1 MAEKHLVVQGATCM
15 CNFGTTPD
23 KLLVLTNKK
32 EYANDSNGSKKLIA
46 TTLDIGSTFEK
57 NTFGACAK
65 LNGNKCTAM
74 IMEWKKFYK
83 DVLLRNG
90 GNILLEDSLGTCPI
104 GGPDC
109 IKIMDHGQIAE
120 ASAQNVKNVD
130 EDVQSVL
137 NPGVSIQ
144 KITLPVE
151 ETDGLILI

>member
-1 MAEKHLVVQGATCM
+1 MAEKHLVVQGATCI

-32 EYANDSNGSKKLIA
+32 DFANDSKGSKKLIA

-74 IMEWKKFYK
+74 AMEWKKFHE
-83 DVLLRNG
+83 DIILNNG

-104 GGPDC
+104 GGTDC
-109 IKIMDHGQIAE
+109 IKIMNHGQIAE
-120 ASAQNVKNVD
+120 ASTQNVKNVD
-130 EDVQSVL
+130 EDVQSIL
-137 NPGVSIQ
+137 NPGVDIQ
-144 KITLPVE
+144 KISLPVE